1 MADIQSN
8 INVNINT
15 SEALANVRT
24 LQRQI
29 SAFYE
34 SMARSGAAASAA
46 ASNMQSNLINTINQT
61 GKFSASIKTIASTT
75 ESFTTALEKNKLS
88 MGQYFKFAGGAS
100 KTFGKFFKT
109 EMDTI
114 DKVARER
121 VKTLQTQYVRLG
133 RDASG
138 ALKSIAIRPLSLDM
152 QDLGTKTA
160 IAAQKQQLMN
170 QLLKQGSTNLLNFGK
185 NTQWAGRQLMVGFT
199 IPLSMV
205 GTAAAKTF
213 MAMEQQVIK
222 FRRVYGDSMTP
233 TAETDAMIDQIRDLA
248 TEFTKYGV
256 AAEKTMELAATA
268 AAAGNQG
275 ADLTAQVREANR
287 LAVLG
292 QVEQQ
297 EALTTTISIT
307 NAFGIAASD
316 LAKKIDFLNAVE
328 NQTVTSI
335 EDLTIAVPKAGPVV
349 KQLGGDVEDL
359 AFFLTAMKEGG
370 INASEGANALKSGLA
385 ALINPTG
392 KASEMLAGFGI
403 NIKEI
408 VESNRGDVKGL
419 VIDFASALDTL
430 DPLSRA
436 RAIEQLFGKFQFSR
450 LSTLFQNVIADG
462 TQASRV
468 LELTGRSASDL
479 AALSSKELGT
489 VAASSMFKFQKAVE
503 ELKVALAPIGE
514 IFLKLVTPVIE
525 FGAKI
530 LENFNKLDA
539 GAKNLIMG
547 LIAVVGGLGPVLI
560 MTFGLLANGVANIIK
575 GFMLVKRIFG
585 QSGDSSRYLGDQT
598 EYMTQQQ
605 LEATSV
611 AASLEQVHQRLE
623 QRFTSEA
630 VAVDKLTQALQRA
643 NNANLTFQGR
653 NAGQVTMPK
662 KYAKGVVSVPGP
674 KGAGDIVPA
683 MLAPGEAVVPA
694 KQATKYA
701 ALIQGIVADNI
712 PGFEDGNV
720 VPRKRRTDRVGSG
733 TEGRKDKSFATVQR
747 PYGANVSAQAGLVD
761 LVDID
766 PSDLADL
773 SSIYIKQIR
782 EQAGVSTAAINREIK
797 QWEAENV
804 DAIKL
809 ATEQVNAGVDP
820 TTAFK
825 DLTEKFNADMKANNG
840 AVAKMSDTFEKMVP
854 ELQADL
860 KEAQQYVEKYK
871 LNIKDSAE
879 DAQKLA
885 NALPNNQLAQMAATP
900 GNFQSAARQRQALTA
915 IQGGTSGIA
924 TKGVAR
930 FMVQKG
936 QPQNSPANLLAASQE
951 HFSTT
956 LQQMEQR
963 ALNKLKRIEIRSQ
976 ASVRGI
982 TKKAAKSVETMVTS
996 VITETRNAVSQGLN
1010 VAIQRNSPPKE
1021 AIRIGKD
1028 YGFALNGAL
1037 REMIPQT
1044 KVAGQA
1050 FGLAATTGMTTVTP
1064 AMSQHLRDV
1073 AGRIVRPYLD
1083 AQGTL
1088 VPIMKQRVQILE
1100 KEAIAA
1106 RAAAVAQNA
1115 NLLAMQQTATMG
1127 FIGPLQQSLLSD
1139 RPGKKQKGRQQ
1150 APDADGNTS
1159 RLNKTMNAIR
1169 STSFAL
1175 TSLAAAGTMAGGSIG
1190 QASTAI
1196 MQFSGVSYALITVMD
1211 LLSMASGR
1219 AKAGILAQIGSFLMF
1234 SKGRAGGVGFL
1245 ASLKNAITPLS
1256 AAFVAGGKGFK
1267 GFINVVK
1274 TAGLNIG
1281 RFVLAAGRF
1290 VPVIGWIATGL
1301 TVLGFIVKA
1310 VIDAKE
1316 KERLATEGVSDAMIN
1331 TKGELDAVANA
1342 LGKQRVVSAIERVG
1356 VGGTGQ
1362 AATAAVSTA
1371 ETLRSDQSFLDEY
1384 KKDID
1389 AMRTMSQR
1397 EIKLYQDTLAI
1408 RLQAEGQYTQEE
1420 IQGVITALQQEAGKT
1435 AVKLDFASIDITSKD
1450 PKQFQKV
1457 VDRFA
1462 ASAKDSQSGNLNQ
1475 TQATEAMNIATS
1487 GYYETL
1493 MATSTALTTGAVNL
1507 EQYNSR
1513 VATLRSSLDSLG
1525 EVAKTKIV
1533 NGMLED
1539 FVEALPESQKE
1550 LGKLAGSVE
1559 GSNNQL
1565 FIMEALTSGSIATIT
1580 ELKEV
1585 IKALNIVA
1593 AGVGSGV
1600 TQAQYDAAKAT
1611 IDRVTASTT
1620 KLNTETAKYNDQITA
1635 GTTGGE
1641 KSVFQ
1646 KAVEDLQGNITSIKE
1661 ASKAYNLLS
1670 KAGFSAADAFTL
1682 AQNPALATALATT
1695 KVGTDKWKQLV
1706 QLAKEFISITKGKTL
1721 SDTLANLSGEAVRL
1735 TKFDKLSKYL
1745 SQMGLSSEEIS
1756 NVLQDEALA
1765 DSLID
1770 ATEKGKKGF
1779 QDIDKFVSSKLANIE
1794 LRIKIFPEEYVKQGI
1809 QKAMDAFNAK
1819 ENVLNLEFRIKT
1831 KADQDL
1837 IRETQAV
1844 ISGLNFQAD
1853 DYEAG
1858 LTRLEDGEAAINE
1871 KYDNRLE
1878 ALDKII
1884 AANDRIAD
1892 QNKEELNIFQM
1903 VSRGDIAGAA
1913 AGIAQLQQQKAKNA
1927 LEAKKESLQAQRTN
1941 ELESL
1946 TVEVMV
1952 NNQKVRMTRNQI
1964 EENLKSIK
1972 EQIFNIEEDTLEPAQ
1987 NRVDLAQQELDR
1999 QTASQTI
2006 LGKTKDEWELIGGN
2020 IDVAKTSTTTYIAEL
2035 QRALN
2040 VAKDLQ
2046 AVLAGGG
2053 PVVKPEDFPGKKK
2066 EDPKAKSGLGGKP
2079 TPGSLPTDDS
2089 KLPGSGTT
2097 KTFAIPSTPQ
2107 GSSPFGDTFAPGA
2120 GMTEFNPL
2128 KPMQVLA
2135 NNSERSAIIPK
2146 GRYFKMPYGNYY
2158 LGGAVQGNGDLIIR
2172 YGTKPN
2178 QINKKMSGS
2187 LQKNETGLDGRQ
2199 VIDSWRTFAS
2209 GGMVMPRHLAAGGL
2223 ARGTD
2228 IVPAML
2234 TPGEFVVSKYG
2245 VQNYGVDNL
2254 KAINNGTAGA
2264 NSVYN
2269 GYNINVNVKSNSN
2282 PDQIANAVMT
2292 QIRQINAQQVR
2303 GSKF

>member
-121 VKTLQTQYVRLG
+121 VKTLQTQYIRLG

-233 TAETDAMIDQIRDLA
+233 TAETDAMINQIRDLA

-297 EALTTTISIT
+297 EALGTTISIT

-403 NIKEI
+403 NVKEI
-408 VESNRGDVKGL
+408 VEANRGDVKGL

-450 LSTLFQNVIADG
+450 LSTLFQNVIAEG

-539 GAKNLIMG
+539 GAKNFIMG
-547 LIAVVGGLGPVLI
+547 LTVVIGGLGPVLI
-560 MTFGLLANGVANIIK
+560 MTFGLLANGIANIIK
-575 GFMLVKRIFG
+575 GFMLVRNIFTK
-585 QSGDSSRYLGDQT
+585 SGDSSKFLGDQT

-1159 RLNKTMNAIR
+1159 RLNKTMGVIR
-1169 STSFAL
+1169 NTSFAL
-1175 TSLAAAGTMAGGSIG
+1175 TSLAAAGTMAGGAVG
-1190 QASTAI
+1190 QVSTAI

-1211 LLSMASGR
+1211 LLSMATMK
-1219 AKAGILAQIGSFLMF
+1219 AKGGILAQIGSFLMF
-1234 SKGRAGGVGFL
+1234 SKGKAGGVGFL
-1245 ASLKNAITPLS
+1245 ASLKNAITPLTG
-1256 AAFVAGGKGFK
+1256 AFVAGGKGFK

-1281 RFVLAAGRF
+1281 RFVLAALRF
-1290 VPVIGWIATGL
+1290 VPVVGWIVTGL
-1301 TVLGFIVKA
+1301 TVLGLIVKA
-1310 VIDAKE
+1310 VVDAKE
-1316 KERLATEGVSDAMIN
+1316 KERLATEGVADAMIN
-1331 TKGELDAVANA
+1331 TKAELDSLANA
-1342 LGKQRVVSAIERVG
+1342 LGKERVVSAVETIG
-1356 VGGTGQ
+1356 TAGTGQ
-1362 AATAAVSTA
+1362 QAQTTISTA
-1371 ETLRSDQSFLDEY
+1371 ERLRSDEGFLTER
-1384 KKDID
+1384 KGDIE

-1397 EIKLYQDTLAI
+1397 QLKGFQDTLAI

-1420 IQGVITALQQEAGKT
+1420 IQGVITALQQEAGRT
-1435 AVKLDFASIDITSKD
+1435 DVRLDFASIDITSKD
-1450 PKQFQKV
+1450 PKAFQKV

-1462 ASAKDSQSGNLNQ
+1462 ANAKDSQSATLTQ
-1475 TQATEAMNIATS
+1475 AQATEAGNIAS
-1487 GYYETL
+1487 AGYYETL
-1493 MATSTALTTGAVNL
+1493 MATSTALMTGVINL

-1513 VATLRSSLDSLG
+1513 VATLKTSLDSLG

-1533 NGMLED
+1533 NGMLEQ
-1539 FVEALPESQKE
+1539 FVKSMPESAKE
-1550 LGKLAGSVE
+1550 LGKLAGSVQ

-1565 FIMEALTSGSIATIT
+1565 FIMEALTSKSITSVT
-1580 ELKEV
+1580 KLKEV
-1585 IKALNIVA
+1585 IEALGTVA
-1593 AGVGSGV
+1593 AGVGGSV
-1600 TQAQYDAAKAT
+1600 TQAQFDAAQKVISSVNKDIAT
-1611 IDRVTASTT
+1611 ANKQTAAFVEQQ
-1620 KLNTETAKYNDQITA
+1620 NT
-1635 GTTGGE
+1635 GSGE
-1641 KSVFQ
+1641 KSIFQ
-1646 KAVEDLQGNITSIKE
+1646 QASEDLFNNIKSIKE
-1661 ASKAYNLLS
+1661 ASKAYGLLS

-1706 QLAKEFISITKGKTL
+1706 SLAKEFISVTKSKTL

-1756 NVLQDEALA
+1756 SVLQDEALA

-1770 ATEKGKKGF
+1770 ATGKGKKGF
-1779 QDIDKFVSSKLANIE
+1779 EEIDKFINSKLKNIE
-1794 LRIKIFPEEYVKQGI
+1794 LRVKIFPEEFVKQGI
-1809 QKAMDAFNAK
+1809 QKAMDAFNAE
-1819 ENVLNLEFRIKT
+1819 ENVLNIKFRIKT

-1837 IRETQAV
+1837 IRETQAR

-1858 LTRLEDGEAAINE
+1858 LTRLEDGESAINE

-1913 AGIAQLQQQKAKNA
+1913 AGIAQLQQQKARNA

-1946 TVEVMV
+1946 TAEVMV
-1952 NNQKVRMTRNQI
+1952 NGQKVRMTRNQI

-1972 EQIFNIEEDTLEPAQ
+1972 EQIFNIEEDILEPAQ

-2006 LGKTKDEWELIGGN
+2006 LGKTRDEWDLIGGE
-2020 IDVAKTSTTTYIAEL
+2020 IDLAKTKTTTYIAEL

-2040 VAKDLQ
+2040 VAKDLE
-2046 AVLAGGG
+2046 ATLAGGG
-2053 PVVKPEDFPGKKK
+2053 PVVKPEDFPANKKT
-2066 EDPKAKSGLGGKP
+2066 S
-2079 TPGSLPTDDS
+2079 
-2089 KLPGSGTT
+2089 TT
-2097 KTFAIPSTPQ
+2097 KQLPAGGPGGPAGSPAKKTTEQLRDESMANRQDSFSEFTSAAIKGPSYQEVASYQHDLSRVRAYESGRGFTMTQ
-2107 GSSPFGDTFAPGA
+2107 DNYQTSKKNVADFEFVYNKRDRATGEYYSSPTLAAKMARKA
-2120 GMTEFNPL
+2120 G
-2128 KPMQVLA
+2128 
-2135 NNSERSAIIPK
+2135 
-2146 GRYFKMPYGNYY
+2146 Y
-2158 LGGAVQGNGDLIIR
+2158 
-2172 YGTKPN
+2172 
-2178 QINKKMSGS
+2178 
-2187 LQKNETGLDGRQ
+2187 
-2199 VIDSWRTFAS
+2199 FAS
-2209 GGMVMPRHLAAGGL
+2209 GGMVKPKYFASGGMAMPKYLAAGGF

-2228 IVPAML
+2228 TVPAML

-2245 VQNYGVDNL
+2245 VENYGVDNL